1 MNRTQVKRK
10 SRAAIWSGI
19 FMMLAL
25 VVLVGCEED
34 DPLENPLDV
43 RANYLGVWQVTEN
56 TGVNHPQFYSVNISA
71 GTDDDEIIISGLY
84 NEPNVRLGA
93 IISGANMSIPLQ
105 SSEGINFSGN
115 GTANSNYSQI
125 QVTFTA
131 DDGSGPDVVEAV
143 MVP

>member
-10 SRAAIWSGI
+10 NRASTWRGI
-19 FMMLAL
+19 TLIFAL
-25 VVLVGCEED
+25 VLMVGCEED